1 MRPTTTGPTPSRWT
15 PTVRAWTLR
24 PIRTPDRV
32 RWPRHG
38 AARALVILLPCAL
51 LAACGATTP
60 KWSADWG
67 GPYAEFDDAERA
79 SFTSARALMDEG
91 RATAALEELRALA
104 ASDPEN
110 FEVACWLQDV
120 ESSLLRDGVD
130 VFGGAESRREAPRD
144 DDAAPEDVLQRA
156 YTERATREPSVVSF
170 VLAARAET
178 DVPAALNLL
187 ENALEL
193 DPNCPWA
200 HYGMSHV
207 LLEDRT
213 RIDRWGLAKD
223 SLARALELDPGNLRA
238 RRLEAWMMAEQG
250 TRNTAERLLR
260 RWIGQAEA
268 DPRVARSAVVEA
280 LLDLSLLMLLRGENR
295 RAERVLED
303 LEGEPTS
310 RARRWMLLTVAR
322 QEGGDVLGALDA
334 TLRAQGAAGGAVLPV
349 VQEAL
354 LNELFLDRP
363 EVADAR
369 WREVAGL
376 VDDTTSIRDL
386 VQGLRA
392 RVRMERKAK
401 ESEDAPEGR

>member
-1 MRPTTTGPTPSRWT
+1 MT
-15 PTVRAWTLR
+15 
-24 PIRTPDRV
+24 TPDREPV
-32 RWPRHG
+32 
-38 AARALVILLPCAL
+38 ARAVRGLALALTCAAA
-51 LAACGATTP
+51 AACGATTP
-60 KWSADWG
+60 KWSADWND
-67 GPYAEFDDAERA
+67 PYAEFDDAERA
-79 SFTSARALMDEG
+79 SFTAARGLIDGG
-91 RATAALEELRALA
+91 RPTAALEELRALA
-104 ASDPEN
+104 AADPEN

-120 ESSLLRDGVD
+120 ESTLLEDGVD
-130 VFGGAESRREAPRD
+130 VFGSETPRRTPARD
-144 DDAAPEDVLQRA
+144 DDATPADVLQRA
-156 YTERATREPSVVSF
+156 YTERATQEPTVVSF

-260 RWIGQAEA
+260 RWIGQAEG
-268 DPRVARSAVVEA
+268 DPRVARSAVVDA

-303 LEGEPTS
+303 LEGESTG

-322 QEGGDVLGALDA
+322 QEGGDILGALDA

-369 WREVAGL
+369 WKEVAGL

-392 RVRMERKAK
+392 KVRMERKAK
-401 ESEDAPEGR
+401 EREGTPDA